1 MFKNMSRANRR
12 HQRARIKNKRQFHWG
27 YGHKDEWVGRM
38 PEHAGEINYM
48 SPRTAGFVINTPTP
62 CSCLMCCNPR
72 HNGWETKK
80 ECLTMQEKKALE
92 DYNDQIEEL

>member
-1 MFKNMSRANRR
+1 MFKNMARANRR
-12 HQRARIKNKRQFHWG
+12 HQRARIKHNRQGYWG
-27 YGHKDEWVGRM
+27 YGKYGHRSYCIHGIIEM
-38 PEHAGEINYM
+38 PAK
-48 SPRTAGFVINTPTP
+48 TAGIVASTPTP

-92 DYNDQIEEL
+92 DYNNQIKEL